1 MFFPSRY
8 FSKAEEDRIV
18 EAIRKAE
25 SQTSGELRV
34 HVARKHKVDIMTE
47 AAKVFQKLG
56 MDKTKE
62 RNGVLFFIVPQKR
75 QFAVIGDKGINEKVP
90 EGFWNE
96 VRDLMQDFFK
106 KGEITEGICRG
117 ITLAGH
123 QLKQYFPGKD
133 DDENEL
139 PDTVSYS

>member
-8 FSKAEEDRIV
+8 FSKAEEERIV

-25 SQTSGELRV
+25 KQTSGELRV
-34 HVARKHKVDIMTE
+34 HVARKHKVDILTE

-62 RNGVLFFIVPQKR
+62 RNGVLFFIVPQKK

-90 EGFWNE
+90 EGFWDE

-106 KGEITEGICRG
+106 KGEITEGVCQG
-117 ITLAGH
+117 VTLAGH
-123 QLKQYFPGKD
+123 QLEQYFPGKD